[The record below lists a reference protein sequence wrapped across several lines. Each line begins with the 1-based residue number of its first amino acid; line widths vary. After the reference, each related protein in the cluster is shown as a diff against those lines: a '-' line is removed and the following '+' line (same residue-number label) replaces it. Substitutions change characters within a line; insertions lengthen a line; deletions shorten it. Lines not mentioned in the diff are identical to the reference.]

1 MNRISYTGEF
11 TYRMKPHYSEFNI
24 MNSQDQMAVYQE
36 MQQKGWLTY
45 ADLANASESGVYGKM
60 YQKISNS
67 TLLNTEASR
76 NAYLRDAEY
85 RNTNWFDEL
94 FQSNVMQTHS
104 VSITSG
110 NEKANYYASL
120 SALVD
125 PGWSRQSEVNR
136 YTANLNATYNVLKN
150 LSMNLIS
157 SASYRKQRAP
167 GTLSSE
173 IDAVNGEVKRDF
185 DINPYSYALNT
196 SRALDPT
203 EIYTRNY
210 ADFNIFNELENNYLD
225 INVVDLKFQGEM

>member
-1 MNRISYTGEF
+1 
-11 TYRMKPHYSEFNI
+11 
-24 MNSQDQMAVYQE
+24 
-36 MQQKGWLTY
+36 
-45 ADLANASESGVYGKM
+45 M

-136 YTANLNATYNVLKN
+136 YTANLNATYNILKN

-185 DINPYSYALNT
+185 DINPYSYVLNT

-203 EIYTRNY
+203 EIYTHVIMLIS
-210 ADFNIFNELENNYLD
+210 IFSMNWKT
-225 INVVDLKFQGEM
+225 ITWTSM